1 MVRQVVADALFMMG
15 TELLQSGNPRRALRY
30 LAIAARLASSNA
42 IYFGAA
48 ALAAFKAGD
57 KETAARH
64 AEKALELDRTLH
76 SARDLLAEIFVHG
89 EDYSEV
95 LARIQRHVRPRTYLE
110 IGVETGR
117 SLRLVAPQTRAI
129 GIDPKPLLE
138 SPPPPN
144 VTLYRTTSDEFFAR
158 HDVRAELGGLPVD
171 LAFIDGLHLFE
182 YALRDFI
189 NTERCCDAG
198 STIVFDDCL
207 PRDRLTAQRERI
219 LTFWT
224 GDVWKVVLIL
234 RKYRPD
240 LSIHTIAAP
249 PTGVCVVRNLD
260 PRSTVLSDR
269 LDQIIEEFMA
279 LDYAAIATDR
289 VAKLNVVPNEWET
302 TIRPLLGSARQL

>member
-1 MVRQVVADALFMMG
+1 MVRQVLADSLFMMG
-15 TELLQSGNPRRALRY
+15 TELLQAGNPRRALRY
-30 LAIAARLASSNA
+30 LAIAARLASKNA
-42 IYFGAA
+42 VYFGAA

-64 AEKALELDRTLH
+64 AEKALEIDSGLH

-89 EDYSEV
+89 EDYIGV
-95 LARIQRHVRPRTYLE
+95 LERIQRHLRPRTYLE

-117 SLRLVAPQTRAI
+117 SLRLVAPPTRAI
-129 GIDPKPLLE
+129 GIDPKPRLDG
-138 SPPPPN
+138 PPPPN
-144 VTLYRTTSDEFFAR
+144 ATLYQMTSDEFFAR
-158 HDVRAELGGLPVD
+158 HDVRAELGGLPID
-171 LAFIDGLHLFE
+171 LAFIDGMHHFE
-182 YALRDFI
+182 FALRDFI
-189 NTERCCDAG
+189 NTERHCEAG

-224 GDVWKVVLIL
+224 GDVWKVVLAL

-240 LSIHTIAAP
+240 LSLHTIAAP

-269 LDQIIEEFMA
+269 LEKIIEEFMS
-279 LDYAAIATDR
+279 LDYSAIMSDR
-289 VAKLNVVPNEWET
+289 AAKLKVVPNDWE
-302 TIRPLLGSARQL
+302 TIRPLLDSARQL

>member
-1 MVRQVVADALFMMG
+1 MIRHVLADALFMMG
-15 TELLQSGNPRRALRY
+15 TELLQSGNPRRALRC
-30 LAIAARLASSNA
+30 LAIAARVAASNA

-57 KETAARH
+57 KEAAVRH
-64 AEKALELDRTLH
+64 AEKALELDRSLH

-89 EDYSEV
+89 DDYITV
-95 LARIQRHVRPRTYLE
+95 LDHIHRHVRPRTYLE

-117 SLRLVAPQTRAI
+117 SLRLVAPYTRAI
-129 GIDPKPLLE
+129 GIDPKPVLE
-138 SPPPPN
+138 GPPPPN
-144 VTLYRTTSDEFFAR
+144 AALFRMTSDEFFAR
-158 HDVRAELGGLPVD
+158 HDVRAELGGLPID
-171 LAFIDGLHLFE
+171 LAYIDGMHLFE

-189 NTERCCDAG
+189 NIERYCDAG

-224 GDVWKVVLIL
+224 GDVWKVVLVL

-260 PRSTVLSDR
+260 PRSTVLPER
-269 LDQIIEEFMA
+269 LDKIVEEFMS
-279 LDYAAIATDR
+279 LDYSAIASDR
-289 VAKLNVVPNEWET
+289 ASKLNLVANDWE